1 MAAAQSR
8 GPNTVTEIELF
19 NPTGVPQANSYVRIP
34 RSLGIINQR
43 LYREHRGYYA
53 EINLSARDAQTTI
66 EVYTIAPN
74 WFNLGALRMAKEVYD
89 KAMREERK
97 MVASPGRWHDFH
109 LRMGIPGA
117 DELLPGGI
125 DGTLSGGNLQET
137 VTDISGSSWPES
149 LITDDNGT
157 TKAFALFGASSSTQY
172 NVFDEYDAMG
182 NISQDP
188 SNPTA
193 TGGYDRLDGSVREEN
208 IVALQ
213 VRGASPPYNPDTM
226 NTRMVKVGELYST
239 ASGNQSLS
247 TGVFYAPLGLVY
259 LKGYAAVGTNLCTLN
274 VVPGTYKGVHTSA
287 L

>member
-1 MAAAQSR
+1 MAATKNR

-34 RSLGIINQR
+34 RALSIINQR

-66 EVYTIAPN
+66 EVYTLAPN
-74 WFNLGALRMAKEVYD
+74 WFTLGALRMAKEQYD

-109 LRMGIPGA
+109 VRVGISGA
-117 DELLPGGI
+117 DELVPGGL
-125 DGTLSGGNLQET
+125 DGGLLEN
-137 VTDISGSSWPES
+137 VTDITGSSWPES
-149 LITDDNGT
+149 QITDDNGA
-157 TKAFALFGASSSTQY
+157 TKRFCLFGASSSVQY
-172 NVFDEYDAMG
+172 NVFEEYDAMG

-188 SNPTA
+188 SNPT
-193 TGGYDRLDGSVREEN
+193 TQGGYDRLDGTVREEN

-213 VRGASPPYNPDTM
+213 ERGASPPYNPDSM
-226 NTRMVKVGELYST
+226 STRMVKVGEVYST

-247 TGVFYAPLGLVY
+247 TGVFYAPLGFVY

>member
-1 MAAAQSR
+1 MAAAQNR

-19 NPTGVPQANSYVRIP
+19 NPSGVPQANSLVRIP
-34 RSLGIINQR
+34 RALSIINQR

-66 EVYTIAPN
+66 EVYTLAPN
-74 WFNLGALRMAKEVYD
+74 WFTLGSLRMAKEVYD

-97 MVASPGRWHDFH
+97 MVASPGRWHDF
-109 LRMGIPGA
+109 RIFQGITGA
-117 DELLPGGI
+117 DELVPGGLNGSLI
-125 DGTLSGGNLQET
+125 EASTDYTGQEY
-137 VTDISGSSWPES
+137 DISV
-149 LITDDNGT
+149 ITDDAGNS
-157 TKAFALFGASSSTQY
+157 KQFSLWGASSSSQY
-172 NVFDEYDAMG
+172 NVFEEYDAMG
-182 NISQDP
+182 NVSQDP
-188 SNPTA
+188 SNPT
-193 TGGYDRLDGSVREEN
+193 TQGGYDRLDGSVREEN

-213 VRGASPPYNPDTM
+213 ERGNKPPYNPDTM
-226 NTRMVKVGELYST
+226 TTRMVKVGEVYST

-259 LKGYAAVGTNLCTLN
+259 LKGYAAVGTNLITLN

>member
-1 MAAAQSR
+1 MAATQSR

-53 EINLSARDAQTTI
+53 EINLSARDAQSTI
-66 EVYTIAPN
+66 EVYTLAPN
-74 WFNLGALRMAKEVYD
+74 WFTLGALRMAKEQYD

-109 LRMGIPGA
+109 VRLGITGA
-117 DELLPGGI
+117 DELVPGGL
-125 DGTLSGGNLQET
+125 DLNLLEN
-137 VTDISGSSWPES
+137 VTDITGSSWPES
-149 LITDDNGT
+149 QITDDNGA
-157 TKAFALFGASSSTQY
+157 TKAFCLFGASSAVQY
-172 NVFDEYDAMG
+172 NVFEEYDAMG
-182 NISQDP
+182 NISDDP
-188 SNPTA
+188 SNPTT
-193 TGGYDRLDGSVREEN
+193 TGGYDRLDGTIREEN

-213 VRGASPPYNPDTM
+213 QRGAQPPYNPESM
-226 NTRMVKVGELYST
+226 STRMVKVGELYST
-239 ASGNQSLS
+239 ASGNQQLS